1 MPARDTQ
8 SLPAT
13 PARLAPTALPTPAIS
28 RDPRA
33 KWTTR
38 LALACPLLL
47 LLLLLTALPCTAA
60 QDLGGDGD
68 LRLNHIQVIGSHNSY
83 HIAPEPELLKMI
95 ALSGQRV
102 ADSIDYTHP
111 TLTDQLQQ
119 GLRQFEL
126 DIYADPTG
134 GRFAAPLGYQM
145 LRDAGKDPQYVPNPD
160 GKLDRPGLKI
170 IHEPNFDYAT
180 RNETFLGALQE
191 IDNWSAQNPDHLPIL
206 VLVEL
211 KEKSAVAS
219 PVKLLPFDEEQLQQ
233 VDAEIRQAI
242 APARLLTPD
251 DLRGDFD
258 TLREALQTRGWPRLA
273 DCRGKILFA
282 LDNEG
287 ALMERYLANHPSLR
301 GRAMLA
307 SVAPEHPAAAFRKLN
322 DPERQFDEIQRSVR
336 AGLIVRTRA
345 DANTT
350 QARNNDPTQ
359 RDRALATGAQFVSTD
374 YWNADPRLSSYQV
387 RFSQDRFARRN
398 PLFQPEEKQ

>member
-1 MPARDTQ
+1 MPTRDTQ
-8 SLPAT
+8 TPPAT
-13 PARLAPTALPTPAIS
+13 AARMAPTAITTPATS
-28 RDPRA
+28 RQPRA
-33 KWTTR
+33 KWATR
-38 LALACPLLL
+38 LALTCP
-47 LLLLLTALPCTAA
+47 LLLLLTALPCTSA

-68 LRLNHIQVIGSHNSY
+68 LRLNQIQVIGSHNSY

-111 TLTDQLQQ
+111 SLTDQLTQ

-180 RNETFLGALQE
+180 RNETFLDALQE

-219 PVKLLPFDEEQLQQ
+219 PVKLLPFDQEQLQQ
-233 VDAEIRQAI
+233 VDTEIRQAI
-242 APARLLTPD
+242 SPSRLLTPD

-258 TLREALQTRGWPRLA
+258 TLREALQTRGWPKLV
-273 DCRGKILFA
+273 DCRGKIFFA

-287 ALMERYLANHPSLR
+287 ALMERYLADHPSLR

-322 DPERQFDEIQRSVR
+322 DPERQFEEIQRSVR

-359 RDRALATGAQFVSTD
+359 RDQALATGAQFVSTD

-398 PLFQPEEKQ
+398 PLVQPEEKQ